1 MERGYLI
8 AALAIIATFTG
19 FSRGFQSIEQWS
31 LLHLR
36 HIGAMSKA
44 ECHARSQAMATL
56 KTHLRPHY
64 AEKAELLAELKVPV
78 MEAQSSIAEQMA
90 RQNTVAARCARATA
104 MQEVERARRDMLRM
118 QRDMAPASIGQP
130 MMPLSLQVPLPPNF
144 EKDIRQNTK
153 VAVRLAARQL
163 QIAADQLNAAAN
175 DSTRS
180 PQ

>member
-36 HIGAMSKA
+36 HIGAIGKA

-64 AEKAELLAELKVPV
+64 AEKAELLAEMNVPV
-78 MEAQSSIAEQMA
+78 AEAQSSIAEQVS
-90 RQNTVAARCARATA
+90 QDTDAARCARATA
-104 MQEVERARRDMLRM
+104 MQEIERARRDMLRM
-118 QRDMAPASIGQP
+118 QRDMAPASIGEP
-130 MMPLSLQVPLPPNF
+130 MTPLSLQVPTPPNF

-153 VAVRLAARQL
+153 AAARLAARQL

-175 DSTRS
+175 KSTRS